1 MKNFALVVAVAL
13 LALAVPASASEISE
27 AAFLTTLAQQIEA
40 PLSPIDLG
48 ITPVPIPPSC
58 DNVNSLACPRAG
70 ATTVCRDG
78 CGYHVSCVC
87 TTYVGTLKY
96 WNCGW
101 QC

>member
-13 LALAVPASASEISE
+13 LALAVPASAGEISE
-27 AAFLTTLAQQIEA
+27 IAPLTTLTPQIEG

-48 ITPVPIPPSC
+48 ITPVPTQSC
-58 DNVNSLACPRAG
+58 DNVNSLACPSAG

-78 CGYHVSCVC
+78 CGHQVTCVC

-96 WNCGW
+96 WSCGW

>member
-13 LALAVPASASEISE
+13 LALAVPASAGEISE
-27 AAFLTTLAQQIEA
+27 AAPQMTPAQQIEA

-48 ITPVPIPPSC
+48 ITPVPVAPSC
-58 DNVNSLACPRAG
+58 DNVNSLACPSAG

-78 CGYHVSCVC
+78 CGYKVTCVC
-87 TTYVGTLKY
+87 TTHVGPLKY
-96 WNCGW
+96 WVCGW